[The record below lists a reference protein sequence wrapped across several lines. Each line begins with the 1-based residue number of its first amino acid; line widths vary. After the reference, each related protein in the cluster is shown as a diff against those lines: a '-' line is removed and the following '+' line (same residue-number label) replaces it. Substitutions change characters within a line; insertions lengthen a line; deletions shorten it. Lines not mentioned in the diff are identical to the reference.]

1 MAEILAK
8 RNPMFNGNISEV
20 FMNNKIVRTRSLAQR
35 AIRGGIL
42 MAPLLV
48 AFFFIA
54 CETSEP
60 SSQRDATA
68 PTGLQT
74 LKKPLSKTASIT
86 VPLGS
91 ISAFSVLGATTVTN
105 AGASLITGNLGVSPG
120 TAITGFQPTPLN
132 RISGPGTVTAGLGIV
147 TGTIY
152 AAGPVAAQAHNDA
165 VIMYNSLVAQVPDTT
180 YSGVTQLN
188 GLTFTPGVYRFAPSA
203 NLQVNGTVYLD
214 FQGNSDAQFIFQL
227 GTTLVT
233 MAGSNVIAVNNN
245 SSSCSGSNVFWAVGS
260 SATIDGAQFIGTVV
274 ATTTITMTSGADV
287 MGRILALNG
296 AVTLITDTISVC
308 NGSSS
313 GGGGGGV
320 PPAHCRDFV
329 TGGGWIKC
337 ILDSREHRDGKAT
350 FGVSGGIKSG
360 EFWGELSY
368 NDHNG
373 MSVKSTSVT
382 DYIVIDS
389 VTRQINGTART
400 NERGTCTYTV
410 VVVDNGEPGR
420 NDSFS
425 LTLSNGYSASGK
437 LQGGNI
443 QLHTKCGESY
453 EKGGHE
459 KGERE
464 KYHDIDEEDGIRNC
478 DNH

>member
-1 MAEILAK
+1 MD
-8 RNPMFNGNISEV
+8 
-20 FMNNKIVRTRSLAQR
+20 NKIVRTRSLVQR
-35 AIRGGIL
+35 AMRWGI
-42 MAPLLV
+42 MMSPLLV
-48 AFFFIA
+48 AFLFTA

-60 SSQRDATA
+60 SSQRDAIA
-68 PTGLQT
+68 PTGLQN

-91 ISAFSVLGATTVTN
+91 LSAFTVLGATTVTN
-105 AGASLITGNLGVSPG
+105 DGASLITGNLGVSPG

-132 RISGPGTVTAGLGIV
+132 TISGPGTVTAGLGIV
-147 TGTIY
+147 KGTIY

-165 VIMYNSLVAQVPDTT
+165 VIVYNALVGQVPDTT

-203 NLQVNGTVYLD
+203 NLQVNGTMYLD

-233 MAGSNVIAVNNN
+233 MAGSNVVAVNNN
-245 SSSCSGSNVFWAVGS
+245 SPSCSGSNVFWAVGS
-260 SATIDGAQFIGTVV
+260 SATIDGAQFIGNVV
-274 ATTTITMTSGADV
+274 ATTTITMTYGADV
-287 MGRILALNG
+287 TGRILALNG

-320 PPAHCRDFV
+320 VPPEPCRDFV
-329 TGGGWIKC
+329 TGGGWIKL
-337 ILDSREHRDGKAT
+337 ISEAKEHRDGKAT
-350 FGVSGGIKSG
+350 FGVSGGIKNG

-368 NDHNG
+368 NDHDG
-373 MSVKSTSVT
+373 MKVKSTSVT

-389 VTRQINGTART
+389 VTRQINGIARA
-400 NERGTCTYTV
+400 NDRSICTYTV

-420 NDSFS
+420 NDRFS

-437 LQGGNI
+437 LEGGNI
-443 QLHTKCGESY
+443 QLHTKCGESH
-453 EKGGHE
+453 EKGGKE
-459 KGERE
+459 N
-464 KYHDIDEEDGIRNC
+464 YHDIDEEDGIRNC
-478 DNH
+478 DNN